1 MYVHIS
7 ALFPIRVDLSSSLV
21 VIILSRST
29 VVIADVI
36 VVAATWLNQSVRS
49 SALSGA
55 KEVGIPSFA
64 KVLLI
69 DGEYLCQS
77 GVVEVTEDA

>member
-7 ALFPIRVDLSSSLV
+7 TFILNRFELCLSHPV
-21 VIILSRST
+21 TILSRST
-29 VVIADVI
+29 LIIADVI
-36 VVAATWLNQSVRS
+36 VIAATWLNQSIRS

-55 KEVGIPSFA
+55 KEASIPSFA

-69 DGEYLCQS
+69 DGEYLSQS
-77 GVVEVTEDA
+77 GVVTVT